1 MESDWLFKKEEPVT
15 ISDDEHFLDK
25 SILAILIVL
34 ARIRRIGSYSNKKYY
49 KLNGTVKVIITFI
62 NILLLSLSR
71 SFLFVSALD
80 FWLLI
85 SLVFLE
91 RDDRKSILL
100 LSVVIPVITSIMLI
114 PSFASGNTHNSILL
128 VMKIAGTILSVN
140 ILSHTTKWDHV
151 TKALKL
157 FFIPDLFIWV
167 MDITVKYI
175 VILGEHSLNFLYALK
190 LRSTGKNNRK
200 YNSLSRIMGNLF
212 LKSKDMGEE
221 MFSAMECRGFT
232 GEYDSIV
239 KFKVNKTD
247 VLYCAV
253 NVLIIAFF
261 ILEGR

>member
-1 MESDWLFKKEEPVT
+1 MEADWLFKKEEPVT
-15 ISDDEHFLDK
+15 ISDDERFLDK
-25 SILAILIVL
+25 SILAILSVL
-34 ARIRRIGSYSNKKYY
+34 GRIRRIGSYSNKKYY
-49 KLNGTVKVIITFI
+49 KLNGAIKVIFTFI

-71 SFLFVSALD
+71 SFLFILIFD
-80 FWLLI
+80 FCLLI
-85 SLVFLE
+85 SLIFIE
-91 RDDRKSILL
+91 RNDRKSILV
-100 LSVVIPVITSIMLI
+100 LSVVIPVLTSIMLI
-114 PSFASGNTHNSILL
+114 PSFASGNTRNCILL
-128 VMKIAGTILSVN
+128 VTKVAGTILSVN
-140 ILSHTTKWDHV
+140 ILSYTTKWDHV

-232 GEYDSIV
+232 GEYDSLV
-239 KFKVNKTD
+239 KFKVNKID
-247 VLYCAV
+247 MLYCTV
-253 NVLIIAFF
+253 NLFVIAFF
-261 ILEGR
+261 ISAK

>member
-1 MESDWLFKKEEPVT
+1 MEAEWLFKKEEPAAIT
-15 ISDDEHFLDK
+15 DDERFLDN
-25 SILAILIVL
+25 SILAILSVL
-34 ARIRRIGSYSNKKYY
+34 GRIRRIGGYSNKKYY
-49 KLNGTVKVIITFI
+49 KLNGSLKVIITFI

-71 SFLFVSALD
+71 SSLFVLTLD
-80 FWLLI
+80 FCLLI
-85 SLVFLE
+85 SLIFLE
-91 RDDRKSILL
+91 RNDRKSILV
-100 LSVVIPVITSIMLI
+100 LSIAIPAITSIMLI
-114 PSFASGNTHNSILL
+114 PSFVSGNTHNSILL

-140 ILSHTTKWDHV
+140 ILSYTTKWDHV

-175 VILGEHSLNFLYALK
+175 AILGEHSLNFLYALK

-239 KFKVNKTD
+239 KFKVNKID
-247 VLYCAV
+247 MLYCTV
-253 NVLIIAFF
+253 SILIITFF

>member
-1 MESDWLFKKEEPVT
+1 MEADWLFKKEET
-15 ISDDEHFLDK
+15 ASINDDERFLDK
-25 SILAILIVL
+25 SILAILSVL
-34 ARIRRIGSYSNKKYY
+34 GRIRRIGGFSNKKYY
-49 KLNGTVKVIITFI
+49 KLNGTLKVVFTFI

-71 SFLFVSALD
+71 SFIFVAAFDLC
-80 FWLLI
+80 LLI
-85 SLVFLE
+85 SLALLE
-91 RDDRKSILL
+91 RNDRKSILV
-100 LSVVIPVITSIMLI
+100 LSVVVPALTSVMLI
-114 PSFASGNTHNSILL
+114 PSFLSGNVNNGMLL
-128 VMKIAGTILSVN
+128 VLKIAGTILSVN
-140 ILSHTTKWDHV
+140 ILSYTTKWDHV

-232 GEYDSIV
+232 GEYDSLV
-239 KFKVNKTD
+239 KFKANNVD
-247 VLYCAV
+247 LLYCAA